1 MVHGIILEQRRI
13 SINVANESNSNC
25 SKIKLIKKLAHVCE
39 ASKSLNLNKR
49 KIQQH

>member
-13 SINVANESNSNC
+13 SINVANESNC